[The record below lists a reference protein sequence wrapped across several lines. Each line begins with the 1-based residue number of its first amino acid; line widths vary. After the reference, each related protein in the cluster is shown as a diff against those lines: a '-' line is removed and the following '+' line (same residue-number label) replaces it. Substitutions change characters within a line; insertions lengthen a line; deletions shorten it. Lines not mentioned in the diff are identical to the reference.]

1 MITSA
6 LSIASIALELAITSG
21 VKYALFIGE
30 LFSSS
35 FKSIFVSHSTIL
47 PSISST
53 FKCDNSNVTG
63 ITLHFTLN
71 ILATCFSHLSKFQ
84 VI

>member
-1 MITSA
+1 VYKSQNDNIITSA
-6 LSIASIALELAITSG
+6 FSIASIAFELAFTSG

-47 PSISST
+47 PSTSST
-53 FKCDNSNVTG
+53 FK
-63 ITLHFTLN
+63 
-71 ILATCFSHLSKFQ
+71 
-84 VI
+84 